1 MSVSN
6 NTTTVGF
13 VVIDSNGYKTRTVKQ
28 SALFN
33 NPNRG
38 IKSDPK
44 WKHILKKVLPDSK
57 KADALICMEV
67 QTFNISKGS
76 KVLPCEFSIDR
87 TVANSGDST
96 GGWMI
101 YGFARMCLT
110 FEGKTFKKWVMIH
123 SAYADKANIT
133 FSWANDTQ
141 SALCARKTK
150 VEHHKHVLI
159 APNANGSPGMELIPR
174 REHLISN
181 PLLKTTF
188 LSESKLKSL
197 GQHRVKIGER
207 IFTKISNPD
216 YLVDISSGGISD
228 LMVPGFN
235 NPVFNVRNTTTFR
248 EEKDDKKIFSMSPGR
263 WMLSLEITPSGVEN
277 IDLSNIEIYDISF
290 GAAHRA
296 SVSVASLPKV
306 KEGKKKRSQNKNVF
320 RRL

>member
-13 VVIDSNGYKTRTVKQ
+13 VVIDTAGYQTRTVKQ
-28 SALFN
+28 SALFK

-38 IKSDPK
+38 IKSEPK
-44 WKHILKKVLPDSK
+44 WEHILKKVLPDSK
-57 KADALICMEV
+57 DVESLICMEV
-67 QTFNISKGS
+67 QTFNISRGN

-110 FEGKTFKKWVMIH
+110 FQGKTFKKWVMIH
-123 SAYADKANIT
+123 TAYADKANIT

-141 SALCARKTK
+141 SALCARETK

-159 APNANGSPGMELIPR
+159 APKAEGGPGAELIAR
-174 REHLISN
+174 RELFIKK

-197 GQHRVKIGER
+197 GQRRVKIGER
-207 IFTKISNPD
+207 EFTRISNAD
-216 YLVDISSGGISD
+216 SLIDTSQGDMSD
-228 LMVPGFN
+228 LMVPGFET
-235 NPVFNVRNTTTFR
+235 PVFNIRHTTTFR
-248 EEKDDKKIFSMSPGR
+248 EDKDDNKIFTLSPGR
-263 WMLSLEITPSGVEN
+263 WMIGFPSGVTS
-277 IDLSNIEIYDISF
+277 IDLSNIVIYDISF

-296 SVSVASLPKV
+296 SVSVASIPKV
-306 KEGKKKRSQNKNVF
+306 KDGKKKRSQNKNVF